1 MFNKDIELSQ
11 NDDYGS
17 EVELAASG
25 CIKTM
30 TQILESPLDPQIR

>member
-11 NDDYGS
+11 NEDYGS
-17 EVELAASG
+17 EVEMAASG

-30 TQILESPLDPQIR
+30 SQII

>member
-1 MFNKDIELSQ
+1 MTN

-17 EVELAASG
+17 EIELAASG

-30 TQILESPLDPQIR
+30 TQIIESPLDQQVRLQL